1 MERKDSVEPAWNLLV
16 GGRRIEWAARRR
28 MKSGESVLSGRAA
41 NALAQAERTFD
52 GRAAEKVCH
61 QHFGNDLAEAGA
73 VGWLAVDIEKFMGFI
88 RACMRRTRKLETL
101 P

>member
-1 MERKDSVEPAWNLLV
+1 
-16 GGRRIEWAARRR
+16 
-28 MKSGESVLSGRAA
+28 MKFGESALSGRTA

>member
-1 MERKDSVEPAWNLLV
+1 ME
-16 GGRRIEWAARRR
+16 
-28 MKSGESVLSGRAA
+28 MKSGESTLSGRVA
-41 NALAQAERTFD
+41 NALAKAERPFD
-52 GRAAEKVCH
+52 GRTAEKARH

-73 VGWLAVDIEKFMGFI
+73 VGWLAVDIEKFIGFI